1 MMAHDGRPL
10 TWGRKQSFS
19 GKDVVVGLLPP
30 QVHHHL
36 YAPAQ

>member
-1 MMAHDGRPL
+1 MGYLD
-10 TWGRKQSFS
+10 RKRSFS

-36 YAPAQ
+36 HAPAQ